1 MRLKRREDYRVN
13 FVMGKMRLMLSGEKK
28 KRKNIKKNGGRQFFK
43 DIIKD
48 VRRS

>member
-28 KRKNIKKNGGRQFFK
+28 KRKNIKKSSK
-43 DIIKD
+43 EIL
-48 VRRS
+48 